1 MDEAEARDLVRREL
15 AGYAV
20 DYGAFVERRRRLIGS
35 AWRVGI
41 CRVGELAE
49 LAGVDRWTI
58 YEDLKSLALPHQWA
72 NQLDPLRFH
81 HETRAAHGT
90 IVLSHFRV
98 ETAWHADEECIA
110 LIHTRCGKA
119 RYVQDEANMAEL
131 LYEAAIHLS
140 HETCRP
146 NGGRQ
151 PNGRDEVF
159 AVRRGER
166 LT

>member
-1 MDEAEARDLVRREL
+1 MDDAEARDLVRREL
-15 AGYAV
+15 AGYAA
-20 DYGAFVERRRRLIGS
+20 DYGAFVERRRWLIGS

-41 CRVGELAE
+41 RRVGELAE

-72 NQLDPLRFH
+72 NQLDPIRWFH
-81 HETRAAHGT
+81 YDAQPRGK

-98 ETAWHADEECIA
+98 EIAWHGDEECIA
-110 LIHTRCGKA
+110 LTHVRCGKA
-119 RYVQDEANMAEL
+119 RYVQNAANMAEL
-131 LYEAAIHLS
+131 LYEANIHLS
-140 HETCRP
+140 HETCRR

-166 LT
+166 LD